1 LALAATVADIFDA
14 LIAILGDTRLE
25 LDLKD
30 LLWSTVN
37 LFHIATGPVRLSL
50 DDNGDTQKRSQK
62 EQNGSEIRAD
72 SDDRA

>member
-50 DDNGDTQKRSQK
+50 DDNGDT
-62 EQNGSEIRAD
+62 
-72 SDDRA
+72 